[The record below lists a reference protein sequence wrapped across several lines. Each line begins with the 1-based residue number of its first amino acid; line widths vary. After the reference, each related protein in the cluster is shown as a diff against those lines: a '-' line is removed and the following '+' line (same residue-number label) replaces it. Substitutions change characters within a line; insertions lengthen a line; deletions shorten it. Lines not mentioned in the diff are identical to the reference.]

1 MSGGERETGLE
12 RLFPDMSVLYRLE
25 RMSLPAKGR
34 FRGTMQ
40 GKRRSR
46 AFGSSL
52 EFADYRP
59 YAPGDDIRRIDWN
72 VYGRT
77 GRAFVRQY
85 WDEQELSVCL
95 YIDVSTSMRFGE
107 ESGRKLDYALRLAAC
122 VGYAALAGDDRVAV
136 RLFADGIVRELPMC
150 RGRGAAHR
158 LFRFLDG
165 ALRGDFEG
173 EAGAAGGSDLYAA
186 FRHPSA
192 LPGRSG
198 QTWLFTDGLHE
209 SGLED
214 TIRALLA
221 AGQDVVYVQLLSPA
235 EIDPQLTGELRLI
248 DSETGTGKEVAIGGS
263 VVASY
268 RQAVRQHCETIR
280 RYCEERG
287 VAYLFADTGRPI
299 ADTVL
304 RSFREAGLLR
314 G

>member
-46 AFGSSL
+46 ALGSSL

-122 VGYAALAGDDRVAV
+122 VGYAALAGDDRAAV

-158 LFRFLDG
+158 LFRFWT
-165 ALRGDFEG
+165 
-173 EAGAAGGSDLYAA
+173 
-186 FRHPSA
+186 
-192 LPGRSG
+192 GRSG
-198 QTWLFTDGLHE
+198 AISKERRERPAVPICMRRSGILRRCPAGPARHGCLPTACTRAGWKTRSGRCWPQVRTLFTC
-209 SGLED
+209 SCSPRPRS
-214 TIRALLA
+214 IR
-221 AGQDVVYVQLLSPA
+221 S
-235 EIDPQLTGELRLI
+235 
-248 DSETGTGKEVAIGGS
+248 
-263 VVASY
+263 
-268 RQAVRQHCETIR
+268 
-280 RYCEERG
+280 
-287 VAYLFADTGRPI
+287 
-299 ADTVL
+299 
-304 RSFREAGLLR
+304 
-314 G
+314 